1 MPPEGERQA
10 LLRPCGPGVW
20 ERLLEEFTAELHA
33 AAPAREATPTP
44 LDLAG
49 QPWCPREGGRRPLPP
64 RLAELAATGAWQAAH
79 LQPPDGP
86 AYASRS
92 EARFAVLSAAAAA
105 GWHLADL
112 EEEMH
117 HGAWTGLARLLAHK
131 TRWHLDHDWAKA
143 AGDTWTALTTSRTAT
158 AGTTGEQVREPGR
171 KIHTRERYPTRAAP
185 RQDHPGHGASSFPSP
200 HSPAPHSPG
209 PRVLTEYQ
217 AIRGWQNAVRC
228 AERDPAWRAR

>member
-143 AGDTWTALTTSRTAT
+143 AGDTWTALTTTRPVGP
-158 AGTTGEQVREPGR
+158 AGAARAGRRRADDRVDLDQVRHPLPGAG
-171 KIHTRERYPTRAAP
+171 HWPAREHRRHGVARAARRP
-185 RQDHPGHGASSFPSP
+185 RP
-200 HSPAPHSPG
+200 
-209 PRVLTEYQ
+209 
-217 AIRGWQNAVRC
+217 
-228 AERDPAWRAR
+228 